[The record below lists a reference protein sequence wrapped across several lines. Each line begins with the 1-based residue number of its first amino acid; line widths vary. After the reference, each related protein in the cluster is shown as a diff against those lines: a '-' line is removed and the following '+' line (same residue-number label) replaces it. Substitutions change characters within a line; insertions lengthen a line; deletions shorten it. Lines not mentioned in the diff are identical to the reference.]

1 MTSKFDPQ
9 TTCLKLRCKQM
20 FYEEKDE
27 AALEHD
33 REVERA
39 YGACD
44 TTAYWCDCTQTGR
57 GPDGQRVARSTCQA
71 GRVCFEKIVSFK

>member
-27 AALEHD
+27 AALELSGHLA
-33 REVERA
+33 EALVRA
-39 YGACD
+39 
-44 TTAYWCDCTQTGR
+44 
-57 GPDGQRVARSTCQA
+57 
-71 GRVCFEKIVSFK
+71 